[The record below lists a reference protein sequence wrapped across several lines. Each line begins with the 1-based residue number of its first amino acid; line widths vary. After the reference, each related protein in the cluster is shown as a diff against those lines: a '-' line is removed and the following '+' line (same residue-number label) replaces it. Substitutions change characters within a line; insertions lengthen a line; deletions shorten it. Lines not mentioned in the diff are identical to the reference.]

1 MPTASFELEERDAK
15 SRFDQVRAG
24 VKTNFS
30 VGDRKGS
37 K

>member
-1 MPTASFELEERDAK
+1 MGERNAK
-15 SRFDQVRAG
+15 SRFDQARAG

-30 VGDRKGS
+30 VGGCKAG